1 MKAPVLAEWMYSSRA
16 ASPVLSRRLQVNHL
30 PSHHPSYRPD
40 GMGEFMNDLQGAL
53 RSPIARAGNGFKGQR
68 QQSVAGK
75 NRGGLAE
82 NHVGSGLAAPQV
94 VIVER
99 RQIVVN
105 QRVGVD

>member
-1 MKAPVLAEWMYSSRA
+1 MDVFQPRRVAGAV
-16 ASPVLSRRLQVNHL
+16 RRLQINHL
-30 PSHHPSYRPD
+30 PSHHASYRPD

-53 RSPIARAGNGFKGQR
+53 RSPIAGAGDGFKGQG
-68 QQSVAGK
+68 QQSVTGK

-94 VIVER
+94 VVVES

-105 QRVGVD
+105 QRVRVD